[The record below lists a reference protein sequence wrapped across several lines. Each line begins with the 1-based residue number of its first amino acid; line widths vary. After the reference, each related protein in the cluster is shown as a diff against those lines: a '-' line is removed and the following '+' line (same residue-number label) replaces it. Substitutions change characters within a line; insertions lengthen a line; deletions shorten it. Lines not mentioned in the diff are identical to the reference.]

1 MLVAFTLENYKSFRE
16 QQTLSFVS
24 SNGDE
29 HLEHTIL
36 LNNGLRI
43 NRFAALIGGN
53 GSGKTQLITALNDFA
68 RAIHNDNLHELHM
81 PYLFSKENR
90 LKATS
95 YEVIILD
102 EEKENFFRYGVS
114 VFAGSI
120 ENEYLYSRPV
130 KKGARES
137 CIFTRDHDG
146 LSFKKSEY
154 KKHETLIKP
163 ILKSS
168 GAVITFA
175 RSLEIY
181 ELNETRYWAVQQLP
195 YSPESFIDDGL
206 EFFEERLEA
215 ELEKDDKGRT
225 IMDKRVKNLVNM
237 YGNFITKS
245 PLHIDSV
252 DFIPI
257 GSEKKY
263 HFVYK
268 IKNIDGGFTSIGPS
282 DRYQFFSQGTINILT
297 FLAAMVWASDG
308 IFTLYVDEVDA
319 SIHHSLATT
328 LISDILKFYSSRDD
342 MQFVLSTHN
351 IPLLD
356 ECFRRDELN
365 IIVKDDTKSS
375 KIINAAN
382 FSIRKDAK
390 ISAKYFRGEFGAL
403 PSFLGFSDNEKE
415 K

>member
-1 MLVAFTLENYKSFRE
+1 MLVAFTLDNYKSFRE

-36 LNNGLRI
+36 LDNGLRI

-53 GSGKTQLITALNDFA
+53 GSGKTQLITAINEFS
-68 RAIHNDNLHELHM
+68 RGIHNDQLHDLHK
-81 PYLFSKENR
+81 PYLFSKECR

-95 YEVIILD
+95 YEIIILD
-102 EEKENFFRYGVS
+102 SSRENFYRYGAS
-114 VFAGSI
+114 ILAGNI
-120 ENEYLYSRPV
+120 ESEYLYSRPV

-137 CIFTRDHDG
+137 CIFTRDENG
-146 LSFKKSEY
+146 TSFKKPEY
-154 KKHETLIKP
+154 KKHEALIKP

-168 GAVITFA
+168 GAVITFS
-175 RSLEIY
+175 RSLEIF
-181 ELNETRYWAVQQLP
+181 ELNEVRYWALSQLP
-195 YSPESFIDDGL
+195 YLPDSFLNDGL
-206 EFFEERLEA
+206 DFFEGRIEARLQLDENG
-215 ELEKDDKGRT
+215 KKV
-225 IMDKRVKNLVNM
+225 IDKRTKKLITT
-237 YGNFITKS
+237 YGEFITKS
-245 PLHIDSV
+245 PLHIDGV
-252 DFIPI
+252 DFIQT
-257 GSEKKY
+257 GSDKKY

-268 IKNIDGGFTSIGPS
+268 IKNLDGGFTSIGPS
-282 DRYQFFSQGTINILT
+282 ERYEFFSQGTVNILT
-297 FLAAMVWASDG
+297 FLAAMLWASDS

-328 LISDILKFYSSRDD
+328 LISDILKYYCTRDD

-365 IIVKDDTKSS
+365 IIIKDDTKSS
-375 KIINAAN
+375 KIINTAN

-390 ISAKYFRGEFGAL
+390 ISAKYFRGEFGVL
-403 PSFLGFSDNEKE
+403 PSFLGFSKNEKE

>member
-24 SNGDE
+24 GNGDE

-36 LNNGLRI
+36 LKNGLRI

-53 GSGKTQLITALNDFA
+53 GSGKTQLLTAINDFA
-68 RAIHNDNLHELHM
+68 RAIHNDDLHELHT
-81 PYLFSKENR
+81 PYLFSKECR

-102 EEKENFFRYGVS
+102 EEKENFYRYGVS
-114 VFAGSI
+114 VFAGNI
-120 ENEYLYSRPV
+120 ESEYLYARPV
-130 KKGARES
+130 KKGSRES
-137 CIFTRDHDG
+137 CIFTRDANG
-146 LSFKKSEY
+146 VSFKKAEY
-154 KKHETLIKP
+154 KKHEALIKP

-168 GAVITFA
+168 GAVVTFS
-175 RSLEIY
+175 RSLEIF
-181 ELNETRYWAVQQLP
+181 ELNETRYWALQQLP
-195 YSPESFIDDGL
+195 YSPDSFLDDGL
-206 EFFEERLEA
+206 EFFEERLES
-215 ELEKDDKGRT
+215 ELRKDENGKKIIDKKT
-225 IMDKRVKNLVNM
+225 KALINM

-245 PLHIDSV
+245 PLHIDGV
-252 DFIPI
+252 DFIPT

-268 IKNIDGGFTSIGPS
+268 IKNLDGGFTSIGPNE
-282 DRYQFFSQGTINILT
+282 RYQFFSQGTINILT
-297 FLAAMVWASDG
+297 FLAALIWASDG
-308 IFTLYVDEVDA
+308 VFTLYVDEVDA

-365 IIVKDDTKSS
+365 IIIKDDSKSS

-382 FSIRKDAK
+382 FSVRKDAK

-403 PSFLGFSDNEKE
+403 PSFLGFSDYENEK
-415 K
+415 